1 MIEFFH
7 YIPQNLA
14 QIRLAIQ
21 LNSRNISI
29 LIFAVWQNFRKRD
42 YFAIHCHFGRL
53 VFSQLAIFAKE
64 LIVIRLKKVS

>member
-29 LIFAVWQNFRKRD
+29 LIFEV
-42 YFAIHCHFGRL
+42 
-53 VFSQLAIFAKE
+53 
-64 LIVIRLKKVS
+64 